1 MRQIIFVRL
10 IINIK
15 KKKKKKKTRKDK
27 ESIGNNVTVEKS
39 SKHAKI

>member
-10 IINIK
+10 IINI